1 MKPYRSTLL
10 EPGHKESRED
20 KMFTADEIVMI
31 DAVAHCEE
39 IAPASPRIVSLLGAT
54 GPCSDEGHELGFE
67 FTPERFESLCR
78 RSRIAFFVRAA
89 GLHYPI
95 GRLSQDIHESDSARK
110 FTLDKKHLVYGGS
123 IAIHSWHLP
132 IANEIFATTAED
144 KDRGRPNDRGIHG
157 RRGGGRCGR
166 RRRGPAH
173 RHRPCEDRG
182 GHHRSRRC
190 YRGRG
195 LGARP

>member
-39 IAPASPRIVSLLGAT
+39 IAPASPRIVS
-54 GPCSDEGHELGFE
+54 
-67 FTPERFESLCR
+67 
-78 RSRIAFFVRAA
+78 IAV
-89 GLHYPI
+89 
-95 GRLSQDIHESDSARK
+95 
-110 FTLDKKHLVYGGS
+110 
-123 IAIHSWHLP
+123 HSWHLP

>member
-1 MKPYRSTLL
+1 MKPYSSTLL
-10 EPGHKESRED
+10 GPGHKESRED
-20 KMFTADEIVMI
+20 KVFTADEIVKI
-31 DAVAHCEE
+31 DAVAHSEE

-67 FTPERFESLCR
+67 FTPERFESLCL
-78 RSRIAFFVRAA
+78 RSRIALFVRAA
-89 GLHYPI
+89 GLHCPI
-95 GRLSQDIHESDSARK
+95 GSLSQDIHEGDSARK
-110 FTLDKKHLVYGGS
+110 FTLDKKHLVYRGS
-123 IAIHSWHLP
+123 IAIHSWQVT
-132 IANEIFATTAED
+132 IANEIFAPTAED

-157 RRGGGRCGR
+157 RG
-166 RRRGPAH
+166 GPAH

-182 GHHRSRRC
+182 RHRRLRHC